1 MKPSTLV
8 ELVGFVCLVRM
19 GFLFGPEAGW
29 GTAGG
34 SLLLVGFLLDDQALV
49 GKVVVFVV
57 KHKSNKAARAAK
69 RAAKKG

>member
-1 MKPSTLV
+1 MRPSTLV

-29 GTAGG
+29 GTAGAA
-34 SLLLVGFLLDDQALV
+34 LLVVGYTLDDSAVIGRGVRIVLNHQTR
-49 GKVVVFVV
+49 
-57 KHKSNKAARAAK
+57 KAAKRAK